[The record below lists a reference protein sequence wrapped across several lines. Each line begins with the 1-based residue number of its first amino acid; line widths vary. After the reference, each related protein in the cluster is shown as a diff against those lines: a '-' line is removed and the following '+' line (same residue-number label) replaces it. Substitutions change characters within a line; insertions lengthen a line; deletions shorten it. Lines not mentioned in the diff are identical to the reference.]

1 MTIGQTFSNGYGAYC
16 AQFDYSER
24 LTVAGVSALAP
35 NTLIVTD
42 RYGRRA
48 YVSGKVVA

>member
-1 MTIGQTFSNGYGAYC
+1 MTIGQTFSNGFGAYC

-24 LTVAGVSALAP
+24 LTVAGVSHLAP

-42 RYGRRA
+42 RFEHRA
-48 YVSGKVVA
+48 YMTGKVVA